1 LWFKA
6 SLGKNV
12 SETSPQ
18 QDKVGVVMHVWNP
31 IRRGIGRKITVQGP
45 PMQKTRYTVWKII

>member
-1 LWFKA
+1 MPVITGTQEAEMEELWFKA

-18 QDKVGVVMHVWNP
+18 QDKVGVVMHV
-31 IRRGIGRKITVQGP
+31 
-45 PMQKTRYTVWKII
+45 